1 MLNCLSSEIYKRISL
16 LNPSQNTIKF
26 LKNHE
31 FSIFFWIF
39 REIFNLF
46 YMTLEQ
52 IERFPVYSS
61 IPEDMIKNLLK
72 GAEKYEFL
80 IDAYKVQF

>member
-1 MLNCLSSEIYKRISL
+1 
-16 LNPSQNTIKF
+16 
-26 LKNHE
+26 
-31 FSIFFWIF
+31 
-39 REIFNLF
+39 
-46 YMTLEQ
+46 MTLEQ

-80 IDAYKVQF
+80 IDAYKVNFSGIIFLN